1 MSANLSSK
9 RTLWQFLTEPHSAVR
24 REEERQRARVLAV
37 VSLVLVLVGLPIA
50 VMGTLNVGSS
60 GWPMWLVL
68 VLWAASYLLSR
79 SSRPQ
84 VGAGLLVFGLAALDL
99 GALVAMGDAAGAAR
113 TVMFMLMPILLS
125 LLLMPARVTVGL
137 AVVVV
142 AVLLGMSFFIPW
154 FSIRQLAVP
163 MVVIVLISLL
173 ASAAAVLRDRD
184 IETIRRQA
192 ADLSQYSQ
200 SLQAEV
206 DQRTR
211 NILAISEIGQ
221 AITGARDLEALLKQ
235 VVNLITERFGFYHA
249 QVFLID
255 EEGRYAVLKAS
266 TGQAGQELLARGH
279 KLEVGSR
286 SVIGQVTSR
295 GEVVIASDTD
305 TDPIHRRNELLPHTR
320 SEIALPLQVGGR
332 IIGAL
337 DIQSVTPN
345 AFTEADVPAFRTMAD
360 QLAIAIENARLFER
374 AQRDLRD
381 IELLNRQLTGE
392 AWRKYVSGRSGAVP
406 VGYEANE
413 RGVHPILPDAAAVDA
428 AGGDGTVSLPLTVR
442 GETIGVIDLTPR
454 SGEEPDE
461 ETRTILQAVAERVAL
476 ALDSTRLSEQA
487 RSQAEREQ
495 ILSRLS
501 AELQATTDLNIIL
514 KTAAREASRA
524 LGTPRGF
531 VHLQV
536 EYGPREQEEKT

>member
-9 RTLWQFLTEPHSAVR
+9 RTFWQFLTEPHSAVR
-24 REEERQRARVLAV
+24 DSEPRQRARVLAV
-37 VSLVLVLVGLPIA
+37 VSLALMLVGLPISVIA
-50 VMGTLNVGSS
+50 ALNAGSNA
-60 GWPMWLVL
+60 WPSWIVFGIW
-68 VLWAASYLLSR
+68 VVSYLLSR
-79 SSRPQ
+79 SAKPQ
-84 VGAGLLVFGLAALDL
+84 LGAGLLVFGVAVLNL
-99 GALVAMGDAAGAAR
+99 GAIVAMGEAAGAAR
-113 TVMFMLMPILLS
+113 TLMFMLLPILLS

-137 AVVVV
+137 SVAIV
-142 AVLLGMSFFIPW
+142 AVLLGLSFFIPW
-154 FSIRQLAVP
+154 LSIRQTGVP
-163 MVVIVLISLL
+163 MAVIMVTSVL
-173 ASAAAVLRDRD
+173 AGAAAILRERD
-184 IETIRRQA
+184 VETIRRQA
-192 ADLSQYSQ
+192 ADLSRYSQ

-211 NILAISEIGQ
+211 NIMVISEIGQ

-235 VVNLITERFGFYHA
+235 VVNLIVERFGFYHA

-286 SVIGQVTSR
+286 SVIGQVTAR
-295 GEVVIASDTD
+295 GEAVIASDTD

-320 SEIALPLQVGGR
+320 SEMALPLQVGGR

-337 DIQSVTPN
+337 DVQSVSPN
-345 AFTEADVPAFRTMAD
+345 AFAEADIPVFRSMAD

-392 AWRKYVSGRSGAVP
+392 AWRKYVSGRSSAVP
-406 VGYEANE
+406 IGYEVNE
-413 RGVHPILPDAAAVDA
+413 QGVRPIPPGADTSETDK
-428 AGGDGTVSLPLTVR
+428 GDGTVSLPLTVR

-487 RSQAEREQ
+487 RTQAEREQ
-495 ILSRLS
+495 ILSHLS
-501 AELQATTDLNIIL
+501 AELQATTDLNVIL
-514 KTAAREASRA
+514 KTVAREASLA

-536 EYGPREQEEKT
+536 EYEPREREQKT

>member
-1 MSANLSSK
+1 MSANPSSK
-9 RTLWQFLTEPHSAVR
+9 RTFWQLLTEPHDAVR
-24 REEERQRARVLAV
+24 GSEQRQRAQVLAV
-37 VSLVLVLVGLPIA
+37 VSLALVLVGSPISVLA
-50 VMGTLNVGSS
+50 TLNTGSG
-60 GWPMWLVL
+60 GWPSWTV
-68 VLWAASYLLSR
+68 VGLWVVSYLLSR
-79 SSRPQ
+79 SPKPEI
-84 VGAGLLVFGLAALDL
+84 GAGLLVFGLAALNL
-99 GALVAMGDAAGAAR
+99 GVILMMGEAAGATR
-113 TVMFMLMPILLS
+113 TAMFMLLPVLLS
-125 LLLMPARVTVGL
+125 LLVMPARVTVGL
-137 AVVVV
+137 AAAVV
-142 AVLLGMSFFIPW
+142 AVLLGLSFFVPW
-154 FSIRQLAVP
+154 LSIQQIAVP
-163 MVVIVLISLL
+163 FAVIVIVALL
-173 ASAAAVLRDRD
+173 ASAAAILRERD
-184 IETIRRQA
+184 VETIRRQA
-192 ADLSQYSQ
+192 ADLSRYSQ
-200 SLQAEV
+200 TLQAEV

-235 VVNLITERFGFYHA
+235 VVNLIVERFGFYHA

-295 GEVVIASDTD
+295 GEAVIASDTD
-305 TDPIHRRNELLPHTR
+305 TDPIHRRNELLPYTR
-320 SEIALPLQVGGR
+320 SEMALPLQVGGR
-332 IIGAL
+332 VIGAL
-337 DIQSVTPN
+337 DVQSAAPN
-345 AFTEADVPAFRTMAD
+345 AFTESDIPVFRSMAD

-381 IELLNRQLTGE
+381 IEMLNRQLTGE
-392 AWRKYVSGRSGAVP
+392 AWRKYISGRSSAVP
-406 VGYEANE
+406 IGYEADE
-413 RGVHPILPDAAAVDA
+413 RGLRPIPPGADIPDKSAQE
-428 AGGDGTVSLPLTVR
+428 GTVSLPLTVR

-454 SGEEPDE
+454 SREEPDE
-461 ETRTILQAVAERVAL
+461 QTRTILEAVAERVAL

-495 ILSRLS
+495 ILSHLS

-514 KTAAREASRA
+514 RTVAREASLA

-536 EYGPREQEEKT
+536 EYAPREQKEET